1 MGNGEGFLRGEGMKI
16 ERRGKVKGE
25 WGLEGGRNSEEREER
40 TGKGEMRKN

>member
-1 MGNGEGFLRGEGMKI
+1 MKI

-25 WGLEGGRNSEEREER
+25 WGLEGGRNCEER